1 MKNTGLTRGILRAVY
16 RYLLFFMLVAFVT
29 TCCMVLF
36 VTTLTQSINIELTP
50 ENLGKAAKLTF
61 ANVLLLSLI
70 FSVIDALRRK
80 LTIERPVKK
89 IVEGANKIMQGDFS
103 VRIGKG
109 KKLASDETFDE
120 IIDKFNEMASELG
133 SLEMLRSDFISSVS
147 HEMKTPLAVM
157 QNYGVLLASDDL
169 SDDQRIEYAHAIT
182 ERSKRMSEMITN
194 ILRLNRLEN
203 QQIYPKKDKFDLG
216 EQLGECI
223 IQYETLWENGEIEL
237 ETDIDD
243 DVRICADAEL
253 LELVWNNLLS
263 NAFKFTQSGG
273 RVSVSMHEAGGI
285 ATVSVSDTG
294 CGMTPEVGARIFE
307 KFYQGDTSHST
318 RGNGLG
324 LALVK
329 RVVDILHGEIS
340 VESRVGKGSTFTVK
354 ISTR

>member
-1 MKNTGLTRGILRAVY
+1 MKNTTVTHGILRAIY
-16 RYLLFFMLVAFVT
+16 RYLLFFLLVAFVT

-36 VTTLTQSINIELTP
+36 ITTLTKSINIELTP

-61 ANVLLLSLI
+61 ANVLLLSLL
-70 FSVIDALRRK
+70 FSATDALRRK
-80 LTIERPVKK
+80 VTVERPVKR
-89 IVEGANKIMQGDFS
+89 IVDGADKIMQGDFS
-103 VRIGKG
+103 VRISKEKRLG
-109 KKLASDETFDE
+109 SDETFDE
-120 IIDKFNEMASELG
+120 IIDKLNEMASELG

-147 HEMKTPLAVM
+147 HEMKTPLAVI
-157 QNYGVLLASDDL
+157 QNYGILLTADDL
-169 SDDQRIEYAHAIT
+169 SDKQRIEYAQAIT
-182 ERSKRMSEMITN
+182 DRSRRMSEMITN

-203 QQIYPKKDKFDLG
+203 QQIYPKKDSFDLG
-216 EQLGECI
+216 EQIGECL
-223 IQYETLWENGEIEL
+223 IQYERLWEDGEIEL

-243 DVRICADAEL
+243 GVTVWADAEL

-273 RVSVSMHEAGGI
+273 RVSVSMHESNGV

-354 ISTR
+354 ISTI

>member
-1 MKNTGLTRGILRAVY
+1 MKNTTVTHGILRAIY
-16 RYLLFFMLVAFVT
+16 RYLLFFLLVAFVT

-36 VTTLTQSINIELTP
+36 MTTLTKSINIELTP

-61 ANVLLLSLI
+61 ANVLLLSLL
-70 FSVIDALRRK
+70 FSATDALRRK
-80 LTIERPVKK
+80 VTVERPVKR
-89 IVEGANKIMQGDFS
+89 IVDGADKIMQGDFS
-103 VRIGKG
+103 VRISKEKRLG
-109 KKLASDETFDE
+109 SDETFDE
-120 IIDKFNEMASELG
+120 IIDKLNEMASELG

-147 HEMKTPLAVM
+147 HEMKTPLAVI
-157 QNYGVLLASDDL
+157 QNYGILLTADDL
-169 SDDQRIEYAHAIT
+169 SDKQRIEYAQAIT
-182 ERSKRMSEMITN
+182 DRSRRMSEMITN

-203 QQIYPKKDKFDLG
+203 QQIYPKKDSFDLG
-216 EQLGECI
+216 EQIGECL
-223 IQYETLWENGEIEL
+223 IQYERLWEDGEIEL

-243 DVRICADAEL
+243 GVTVWADAEL

-273 RVSVSMHEAGGI
+273 RVSVSMHESNGV

-294 CGMTPEVGARIFE
+294 CGMTPEVGAKIFE

-354 ISTR
+354 ISTI